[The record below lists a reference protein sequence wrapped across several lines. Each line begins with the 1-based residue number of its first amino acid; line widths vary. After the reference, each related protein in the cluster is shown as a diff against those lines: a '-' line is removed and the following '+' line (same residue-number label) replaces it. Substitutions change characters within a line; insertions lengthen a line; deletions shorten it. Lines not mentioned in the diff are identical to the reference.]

1 MIKLQNKYQLRAL
14 AHENLKPSNKEFVSR
29 SAFSKHKAGDE
40 FQNPFLAH
48 YDKFWDV
55 KERSFPFMQTICN
68 VLKGPKDYEKQ
79 KAIDATQYLLLGK
92 PSSGKTTELRRIA
105 HEILGQINDDQ
116 IIHLCSLQNTS
127 AVQREIESK
136 EDLWN
141 WMMRSHESKVWAEE
155 RYSLE
160 QFSQL
165 HQENNLKPILLVDT
179 VDLLIYGKIGTESS
193 MKITQFWKELVS
205 DIEDLDW
212 TVLWSCRKYEWNLMK
227 EHDSANRINL
237 IEVSLPILNQKEI
250 TERLG
255 DIPTADYQQRHMV
268 TLSLAFPI
276 VIGHYINYRQKFD
289 WAPII
294 EKFRE
299 LHSEMR
305 RTSCDGRIVNSN
317 AGPVSWIVREMDE
330 KIGTDIL
337 YIGIRNAIIDYIVK
351 VYHYNIEEVKNRWEE
366 IEKEFYSAAR
376 PKSSV
381 SRIQID
387 ASYLE
392 DYDNR
397 TLTEALT
404 KRAVGFGILNKNGET
419 LEMTHQLFAEY
430 CVWIHKREADRELM
444 KKFPSTIFRS
454 ELRDADQAVL
464 NEGRDWFLPYILYNM
479 DLAKLPDNPS
489 FEKSTTEAWKQ
500 LAIFARHEQ
509 KEDYKITKAKR
520 IQPPNATFADTRL
533 INEEKLE
540 LLEHLSNTFPLII
553 NGPPGVGK
561 SHLSYIWIDKMALG
575 LDWEQLLPGKKREI
589 FVADIN
595 ALPTAYFMTQ
605 SQRLASQISDKID
618 EYYGVDTRPVKF
630 ENWGV
635 SEYLADLEKLLGIE
649 SEIFSFE
656 DFEKEWKEYSKGNNS
671 RGIADLN
678 KMSIQAL
685 WNEYLHNV
693 IDNQGD
699 RKDFE
704 KYRKSGDHIFKYCK
718 HPADAKEVFGKWA
731 IERRKRSPKL
741 SLSEQAG
748 QCIKNVLPILAN
760 GSLQQRELIHTMQP
774 DILVLDEIQDLPAP
788 VILLML
794 IMHKGKTN
802 TVMMC
807 GDDEQTLE
815 LIQFNWSTVFKHIS
829 VAIHELYEI
838 YKEDSERIIFIEK
851 WVNIQDQS
859 LNKIQEKSTSS
870 LKMVERNIPEIV
882 EVLSQSWRT
891 SVTSL
896 EVPDEIKINRNKG
909 TGAIIPGQF
918 SAQREERNKK
928 NGVDQGVEY
937 HEVKNTDWFKKV
949 ATDIYGQALDVAILL
964 PDLTQWERYKQLL
977 EQWDINIE
985 IWTPRKIKGLEYSV
999 VIAVN
1004 PWHIDKEHFTDV
1016 IGKSITTWSEA
1027 EQYVTDNHGKS
1038 EHSEAKINAIALLA
1052 NQRRRHSNI
1061 MLSRGMD
1068 QLFIISENESGMIE
1082 TKDPN
1087 FMDLSKTILDDNAD
1101 LFSEKTNKSNYQ
1113 GINRLIKRLSM
1124 IILSVETESDR
1135 NQVMYK
1141 SKHILQTLKLDENVE
1156 DYLPFYL
1163 LSKITSDHFNEDEK
1177 NDLLGVGLRRFN
1189 DLSSLTSP
1197 LEVKKYDSTYGKWS
1211 DFDELQ
1217 NFWEYI
1223 EGLVSV
1229 CKEDEGRLKIPILL
1243 FNEYNSRLE
1252 EFILRFSKPN
1262 DSCFQQD
1269 ETLDSKEKESQK
1281 NIISDYIVNRIFGGQ
1296 KESEIEAEQWC
1307 TAAKTINLSTF
1318 SITLDVEKNPRYKL
1332 LLDIIKQRQELDDS
1346 SVQISNKSSSKSEFL
1361 KIDTDFW
1368 KEGSHHLSRID
1379 PYDLYDISKR
1389 ICSQLTESSN
1399 SLSNEGVIFLSK
1411 LIPRSL
1417 KERRQDL
1424 ENRFNNGGITDL
1436 CKICNALEKQASNN
1450 KISLPLISSQIEDYV
1465 SQIIAN
1471 KLFEN
1476 IAIQSVRK
1484 ALLGNSFG
1492 LYDLFKSKIM
1502 GTKNKDFNLGKAM
1515 QLGRLL
1521 ITDLSHGNKAPEP
1534 SDWELPI
1541 ITDLQNFATTEIG
1554 RDRFVTTT
1562 YMEDMKIEDVE
1573 MILYKKKKPTSKD
1586 SEDDKKNQQKD
1597 IQKKFISTLFAT
1609 SLRYELDDRGREN
1622 IIFFLIKKTYID
1634 NWSEY
1639 TIKRKEIGMRESIA
1653 EKINLLPIKQS
1664 EVDSKQWNS
1673 ILDGEEFAKK
1683 LVTIPYESVLSDID
1697 PDIYFGRTV
1706 GGFVN
1711 AKTWNKSLQK
1721 ELMNLNKGKSMKLAI
1736 DEIQKRTD
1744 SAYDAAGGEGMGSTE
1759 YQSLKISTHEHLR
1772 KNISLPHWREQ
1783 VLRKNSQNLTSGW
1796 ANDFIPNLN
1805 AKQSIIL
1812 YSDVNK
1818 IKMKLYKSYL
1828 HIEKVVRGVK
1838 GKVDSYNLLQTRS
1851 LTMKSITWFKNKWG
1865 DAEMDIFFTDLE
1877 KEIVS
1882 FDMNSFL
1889 EKFVNYFHT
1898 NTKLKKQ
1905 WKTLSSSFLEAEYP
1919 KTYELLGQFGVK
1931 ETRDLL
1937 DVLTGSSRGIHE
1949 FSLVNIPLD
1958 SQKFLIDFLQ
1968 KFGKDEKYI
1977 PSTNPEKLDSSETIG
1992 TYQVLKPQSKQLRAT
2007 YVQRDLLIVK
2017 SLPELESDTTP
2028 LNPLM
2033 QFS

>member
-1 MIKLQNKYQLRAL
+1 MIKLQNKYQLREL
-14 AHENLKPSNKEFVSR
+14 AHENLKPSTKEFVSR
-29 SAFSKHKAGDE
+29 SAFNKHKSGDE
-40 FQNPFLAH
+40 FENPLLAH

-68 VLKGPKDYEKQ
+68 VLKGPKEYEKQ

-105 HEILGQINDDQ
+105 HEILDQINDDN

-127 AVQREIESK
+127 SVQREIESK
-136 EDLWN
+136 QDLWN
-141 WMMRSHESKVWAEE
+141 WIMRSHESRVWAED

-193 MKITQFWKELVS
+193 MKITEFWKELVS
-205 DIEDLDW
+205 DIESHGW

-227 EHDSANRINL
+227 EHNSADRINL
-237 IEVSLPILNQKEI
+237 IEVSLPILNEKEI
-250 TERLG
+250 TQRLES
-255 DIPTADYQQRHMV
+255 ISTADYLQRHMV
-268 TLSLAFPI
+268 TLSWAFPI

-294 EKFRE
+294 ENFRE
-299 LHSEMR
+299 LHYEMR
-305 RTSCDGRIVNSN
+305 RTSCDEGIVVNN
-317 AGPVSWIVREMDE
+317 AGPVSWIARELNE
-330 KIGTDIL
+330 QIATDVL
-337 YIGIRNAIIDYIVK
+337 YKGIRSAIIDYIVK
-351 VYHYNIEEVKNRWEE
+351 VYHYGLEEVVNRWED

-392 DYDNR
+392 DYDDK
-397 TLTEALT
+397 TLTEALI

-419 LEMTHQLFAEY
+419 IEMTHQLFAEY
-430 CVWIHKREADRELM
+430 CVWMHKENTDRELM

-454 ELRDADQAVL
+454 ELKNADQAVL
-464 NEGRDWFLPYILYNM
+464 NEGRDWFLPYILFNM
-479 DLAKLPDNPS
+479 DLAKFPDLPS
-489 FEKSTTEAWKQ
+489 FEKSTTHAWRD
-500 LAIFARHEQ
+500 LADFARHEQ
-509 KEDYKITKAKR
+509 KLEFPKTKVKHIENHNVPFNR
-520 IQPPNATFADTRL
+520 SRL
-533 INEEKLE
+533 INKEKE
-540 LLEHLSNTFPLII
+540 QLLENLNSTFPLII

-575 LDWEQLLPGKKREI
+575 SNWEQLLPDKERQI

-635 SEYLADLEKLLGIE
+635 SEYLADLEKLLGIK
-649 SEIFSFE
+649 SETYSFE
-656 DFEKEWKEYSKGNNS
+656 DFEKEWKEYSKGNS
-671 RGIADLN
+671 TRGIADLN

-704 KYRKSGDHIFKYCK
+704 KYRTSEDKIFKYCK
-718 HPADAKEVFGKWA
+718 HPDAAKEVFGKWA
-731 IERRKRSPKL
+731 IQKRQFSPKL

-748 QCIKNVLPILAN
+748 QCIKKVLPILSN

-794 IMHKGKTN
+794 IMHKGETN

-815 LIQFNWSTVFKHIS
+815 LIQFNWGTVFKHIS
-829 VAIHELYEI
+829 VAIYQLYQRYE
-838 YKEDSERIIFIEK
+838 EDSERIIFIEK
-851 WVNIQDQS
+851 WVKQA
-859 LNKIQEKSTSS
+859 LNKIQEKNTKF
-870 LKMVERNIPEIV
+870 LTMVERSIPEIV
-882 EVLSQSWRT
+882 DVLSQSWRT

-909 TGAIIPGQF
+909 TGAIIAGQF
-918 SAQREERNKK
+918 SISRYERNEE
-928 NGVDQGVEY
+928 NEIAQGVAY
-937 HEVKNTDWFKKV
+937 HEAKDTNWFKKV
-949 ATDIYGQALDVAILL
+949 ATEIYEQALDVAILL
-964 PDLTQWERYKQLL
+964 PDQTQWKRYKQLL

-1016 IGKSITTWSEA
+1016 IGQHITSWGEA
-1027 EQYVTDNHGKS
+1027 EQYVRKNHGKS
-1038 EHSEAKINAIALLA
+1038 EQSAEARINAIALLA

-1068 QLFIISENESGMIE
+1068 QLFIISEDDSGMIE

-1087 FMDLSKTILDDNAD
+1087 FVDRPKTMLEDNAD

-1163 LSKITSDHFNEDEK
+1163 LSKITSDNFDEDET
-1177 NDLLGVGLRRFN
+1177 NDLLGVGLREFN
-1189 DLSSLTSP
+1189 NLISLTSP
-1197 LEVKKYDSTYGKWS
+1197 LEVKKIDSTYGKWS

-1223 EGLVSV
+1223 GGLVSV
-1229 CKEDEGRLKIPILL
+1229 IKEDEGRLNIPILL
-1243 FNEYNSRLE
+1243 FNEYNSKLE
-1252 EFILRFSKPN
+1252 EFILLFSRPN
-1262 DSCFQQD
+1262 DSCFKQD
-1269 ETLDSKEKESQK
+1269 DTLDSKEKESQK

-1296 KESEIEAEQWC
+1296 KESEIKAEQWC

-1318 SITLDVEKNPRYKL
+1318 SITLNVEKNPRYKL

-1361 KIDTDFW
+1361 KTDTDFW

-1379 PYDLYDISKR
+1379 PYDLFDISKR
-1389 ICSQLTESSN
+1389 ISSQLTESSN
-1399 SLSNEGVIFLSK
+1399 SLSDEGVIFLSK

-1417 KERRQDL
+1417 KERRQEL
-1424 ENRFNNGGITDL
+1424 ENRFNSGGITEL

-1450 KISLPLISSQIEDYV
+1450 KIPLPLISSQIEDYV

-1476 IAIQSVRK
+1476 IANPSVRK

-1502 GTKNKDFNLGKAM
+1502 VTKHKEFNLGKAM

-1521 ITDLSHGNKAPEP
+1521 VKDLSHGNKPP
-1534 SDWELPI
+1534 KPNDWELPI
-1541 ITDLQNFATTEIG
+1541 ISDLQNFATTEIG

-1562 YMEDMKIEDVE
+1562 YIEDMEIEDVE
-1573 MILYKKKKPTSKD
+1573 NIFWNENNKKEKEIPNRFL
-1586 SEDDKKNQQKD
+1586 E
-1597 IQKKFISTLFAT
+1597 TLFAT
-1609 SLRYELDDRGREN
+1609 SLRYELDDRGRKN
-1622 IIFFLIKKTYID
+1622 LIFFLIKKVYID
-1634 NWSEY
+1634 KFSGY

-1664 EVDSKQWNS
+1664 EEDSKKWNS
-1673 ILDGEEFAKK
+1673 ILDDEEFTKK
-1683 LVTIPYESVLSDID
+1683 LVSIPYESALSDVD

-1706 GGFVN
+1706 DGFGN
-1711 AKTWNKSLQK
+1711 AKKWNNSLQK
-1721 ELMNLNKGKSMKLAI
+1721 ELLKINRGKGMKSAI

-1744 SAYDAAGGEGMGSTE
+1744 SAYDAAGAPEPGTTE
-1759 YQSLKISTHEHLR
+1759 YQALKISTHEHLR
-1772 KNISLPHWREQ
+1772 KNVSLPHWREQ
-1783 VLRKNSQNLTSGW
+1783 VLRKDNKNLTSGW
-1796 ANDFIPNLN
+1796 ANDFIPNLT

-1818 IKMKLYKSYL
+1818 IRMKLYKSYL
-1828 HIEKVVRGVK
+1828 RIEKVFKEWK
-1838 GKVDSYNLLQTRS
+1838 GKADSNNLHQTES
-1851 LTMKSITWFKNKWG
+1851 LTKKSITWIKNKLS
-1865 DAEMDIFFTDLE
+1865 DAEMEIYFTAIE
-1877 KEIVS
+1877 KEIES

-1889 EKFVNYFHT
+1889 EKFVNYFHA
-1898 NTKLKKQ
+1898 NTILKKQ
-1905 WKTLSSSFLEAEYP
+1905 WKPLSSSFLKVEYP
-1919 KTYELLGQFGVK
+1919 NIYKLFGQYGIE

-1937 DVLTGSSRGIHE
+1937 DTLTGSSRGIHE

-1992 TYQVLKPQSKQLRAT
+1992 NYQVLKPQSKQLRAT
-2007 YVQRDLLIVK
+2007 YKQRDLLIVK
-2017 SLPELESDTTP
+2017 SLPELESNITH
-2028 LNPLM
+2028 
-2033 QFS
+2033 

>member
-1 MIKLQNKYQLRAL
+1 MIKLQNKYQLREL
-14 AHENLKPSNKEFVSR
+14 AHENLKPSTKEFVPR
-29 SAFSKHKAGDE
+29 SAFNRHKSGDE
-40 FQNPFLAH
+40 FENPLLAH

-55 KERSFPFMQTICN
+55 KERSFPFMQTMCN
-68 VLKGPKDYEKQ
+68 VLKGPKEYEKQ
-79 KAIDATQYLLLGK
+79 KAIDSTQYLLLGK

-105 HEILGQINDDQ
+105 HEILDQINDDN

-127 AVQREIESK
+127 SVQREIESK
-136 EDLWN
+136 QDLWN
-141 WMMRSHESKVWAEE
+141 WIMRSHESRVWAED

-165 HQENNLKPILLVDT
+165 HLENNLKPILLVDT

-193 MKITQFWKELVS
+193 MKITEFWKELVS
-205 DIEDLDW
+205 DIELLGW

-227 EHDSANRINL
+227 EHNSADRINL
-237 IEVSLPILNQKEI
+237 IEVSLPILNEEEI
-250 TERLG
+250 TQRL
-255 DIPTADYQQRHMV
+255 DSIPTADYLQRHMV
-268 TLSLAFPI
+268 TLSWAFPI

-294 EKFRE
+294 ENFRE

-305 RTSCDGRIVNSN
+305 RTSCDEGIVANN
-317 AGPVSWIVREMDE
+317 AGPVSWIARELNE
-330 KIGTDIL
+330 EIATDIL
-337 YIGIRNAIIDYIVK
+337 YRGIRSAIIDYIVK
-351 VYHYNIEEVKNRWEE
+351 VYHYGLEEVENRWED
-366 IEKEFYSAAR
+366 IEKEFYSAAK

-392 DYDNR
+392 DYDDK
-397 TLTEALT
+397 TLTEALI

-419 LEMTHQLFAEY
+419 IEMTHQLFAEY
-430 CVWIHKREADRELM
+430 CVWMHKKNTDRELM

-454 ELRDADQAVL
+454 ELKNADQAVL
-464 NEGRDWFLPYILYNM
+464 NEGRDWFLPYILFNM
-479 DLAKLPDNPS
+479 DLAKFPDLPS
-489 FEKSTTEAWKQ
+489 FEKSSTRAWKE
-500 LAIFARHEQ
+500 LADFARHEQ
-509 KEDYKITKAKR
+509 KLEFPKTKAKH
-520 IQPPNATFADTRL
+520 IENHNVPLNISRL
-533 INEEKLE
+533 INTEKAQ
-540 LLEHLSNTFPLII
+540 LLDNLNSTFPLII

-575 LDWEQLLPGKKREI
+575 SDWERLLPDRERQI

-595 ALPTAYFMTQ
+595 ALPTAFFMTQ

-635 SEYLADLEKLLGIE
+635 SEYLADLEKLLGIN
-649 SEIFSFE
+649 SETYSFE
-656 DFEKEWKEYSKGNNS
+656 DFENEWKEYSKGNNT

-704 KYRKSGDHIFKYCK
+704 KYRTSEDKIFKYCK
-718 HPADAKEVFGKWA
+718 HPDAAKEVFGKWA
-731 IERRKRSPKL
+731 IEKRQFSPKL

-748 QCIKNVLPILAN
+748 LCIKKVLPILAN

-794 IMHKGKTN
+794 IMHKGETN

-815 LIQFNWSTVFKHIS
+815 LIQFNWGTVFKHIS
-829 VAIHELYEI
+829 VAIHQLYQRYE
-838 YKEDSERIIFIEK
+838 EDSERIIFIEK
-851 WVNIQDQS
+851 WVNIQEQA
-859 LNKIQEKSTSS
+859 LNKIQEKNTKF
-870 LKMVERNIPEIV
+870 LIMVERSIPEIV
-882 EVLSQSWRT
+882 DVLSQSWRT

-909 TGAIIPGQF
+909 TGAIIAGEF
-918 SAQREERNKK
+918 SRMRYDRNEEN
-928 NGVDQGVEY
+928 DIAQGVAY
-937 HEVKNTDWFKKV
+937 HEAKDTNWFKKV
-949 ATDIYGQALDVAILL
+949 ATEIYEQALDVAILL
-964 PDLTQWERYKQLL
+964 PDQTQWKRYKQLL

-999 VIAVN
+999 VVAVN

-1016 IGKSITTWSEA
+1016 IGKNISSWSEA
-1027 EQYVTDNHGKS
+1027 EEYVRKYHGNS
-1038 EHSEAKINAIALLA
+1038 EQSAEARINAIALLA

-1068 QLFIISENESGMIE
+1068 QLFIISEDDSGMVE

-1087 FMDLSKTILDDNAD
+1087 FDDRPKTILEDNVD

-1163 LSKITSDHFNEDEK
+1163 LSKITSDNFDEDEN
-1177 NDLLGVGLRRFN
+1177 NDLLGVGLRRFS

-1197 LEVKKYDSTYGKWS
+1197 LEVKKFDSTNGKWS

-1217 NFWEYI
+1217 NFWKYI

-1229 CKEDEGRLKIPILL
+1229 CKEDEGRLNIPILL
-1243 FNEYNSRLE
+1243 FNEYNSKLE
-1252 EFILRFSKPN
+1252 EYILLFSRPN
-1262 DSCFQQD
+1262 DSCFKQD
-1269 ETLDSKEKESQK
+1269 DTLDSKEKESQK
-1281 NIISDYIVNRIFGGQ
+1281 NIISDYIVSRIFGGQ
-1296 KESEIEAEQWC
+1296 KESEIKAEQWC

-1318 SITLDVEKNPRYKL
+1318 SITLNVEKNPRYKL

-1346 SVQISNKSSSKSEFL
+1346 SVQISNKSSSKTEFL

-1368 KEGSHHLSRID
+1368 REGSHHLSRID
-1379 PYDLYDISKR
+1379 PYDLFEISKR

-1399 SLSNEGVIFLSK
+1399 SLSDEGVIFLSK

-1417 KERRQDL
+1417 RERRHEL
-1424 ENRFNNGGITDL
+1424 ENRFNSGGIVEL
-1436 CKICNALEKQASNN
+1436 CKICNTLEKQASNN
-1450 KISLPLISSQIEDYV
+1450 KIPLPPISSQIEDYV
-1465 SQIIAN
+1465 SQIIAY

-1476 IAIQSVRK
+1476 IANKSVRK

-1492 LYDLFKSKIM
+1492 LYDLFNSKIM
-1502 GTKNKDFNLGKAM
+1502 RIKYKEFNLGKAM

-1521 ITDLSHGNKAPEP
+1521 VEDLSHGNKPPKP

-1573 MILYKKKKPTSKD
+1573 KILYKKKKPTNKD
-1586 SEDDKKNQQKD
+1586 SEADTKRQEQVNQELFLK
-1597 IQKKFISTLFAT
+1597 TLFAT
-1609 SLRYELDDRGREN
+1609 SLRYELDDRGRKN
-1622 IIFFLIKKTYID
+1622 LIFFLIKKVYIE
-1634 NWSEY
+1634 NFAQY
-1639 TIKRKEIGMRESIA
+1639 TIHRSEAVMRKQIA
-1653 EKINLLPIKQS
+1653 EKIELIPLKQS
-1664 EVDSKQWNS
+1664 EVDSKKWNS
-1673 ILDGEEFAKK
+1673 ILDDEEFAKK
-1683 LVTIPYESVLSDID
+1683 LVSIPYESTLSDID

-1706 GGFVN
+1706 GGFKN
-1711 AKTWNKSLQK
+1711 AKSWNKSLQK
-1721 ELMNLNKGKSMKLAI
+1721 ELMNLNRGEGMKLAI

-1744 SAYDAAGGEGMGSTE
+1744 SAYDAAGAPEPGSTE

-1783 VLRKNSQNLTSGW
+1783 VLRKDNKNLTSGW

-1812 YSDVNK
+1812 YSDLNK

-1828 HIEKVVRGVK
+1828 HMEKVYKGVK
-1838 GKVDSYNLLQTRS
+1838 GKVDSFNLLQTQS
-1851 LTMKSITWFKNKWG
+1851 LTKRSITWFKNKWS
-1865 DAEMDIFFTDLE
+1865 DAEMEIFFTAIE
-1877 KEIVS
+1877 KEIES

-1905 WKTLSSSFLEAEYP
+1905 WGPLSSSFLEVEYP
-1919 KTYELLGQFGVK
+1919 QTYELLGQFGFQ

-1937 DVLTGSSRGIHE
+1937 ETLTGSSRGIHE

-1968 KFGKDEKYI
+1968 KFGKHEKYI
-1977 PSTNPEKLDSSETIG
+1977 PSTNPKNLDSSETIG
-1992 TYQVLKPQSKQLRAT
+1992 TYQVLKPQSEHLRAT
-2007 YVQRDLLIVK
+2007 YKQRDLLIVK
-2017 SLPELESDTTP
+2017 SLPVLEIGLFDSY
-2028 LNPLM
+2028 
-2033 QFS
+2033 F

>member
-1 MIKLQNKYQLRAL
+1 MIKLQNKYQLREL
-14 AHENLKPSNKEFVSR
+14 AHENLKPSSKEFVPR
-29 SAFSKHKAGDE
+29 SAFNKDKTGDVFE
-40 FQNPFLAH
+40 NPLLAH

-68 VLKGPKDYEKQ
+68 VLKGPREYEKQ
-79 KAIDATQYLLLGK
+79 NAIDATQYLLLGK

-105 HEILGQINDDQ
+105 HEILDQINDDN

-127 AVQREIESK
+127 SVQREIESK
-136 EDLWN
+136 QDLWN
-141 WMMRSHESKVWAEE
+141 WIMRSHESRVWAED

-165 HQENNLKPILLVDT
+165 HRDNNLKPILLVDT

-193 MKITQFWKELVS
+193 MKITEFWKELVS
-205 DIEDLDW
+205 DIELHGW

-227 EHDSANRINL
+227 KHNSADRINL
-237 IEVSLPILNQKEI
+237 IEVSLPILNEKEI
-250 TERLG
+250 TQRLES
-255 DIPTADYQQRHMV
+255 ISTADYLQRHMV
-268 TLSLAFPI
+268 TLSWAFPI
-276 VIGHYINYRQKFD
+276 VIGHYINYKQKFD

-294 EKFRE
+294 ENFRK
-299 LHSEMR
+299 LHHEMR
-305 RTSCDGRIVNSN
+305 RTSCDERIVVNN
-317 AGPVSWIVREMDE
+317 AGPVSWIARELNE
-330 KIGTDIL
+330 QIATDIL
-337 YIGIRNAIIDYIVK
+337 YKGIRSAIIDYIVK
-351 VYHYNIEEVKNRWEE
+351 VYHYGLEEVKNRWED

-387 ASYLE
+387 SSYLE
-392 DYDNR
+392 DYDDK
-397 TLTEALT
+397 TLTEALI

-419 LEMTHQLFAEY
+419 IEMTHQLFAEY
-430 CVWIHKREADRELM
+430 CVWLHKKNTDRELM

-454 ELRDADQAVL
+454 ELKNADQAVL
-464 NEGRDWFLPYILYNM
+464 NEGKDWFLPYILFNM
-479 DLAKLPDNPS
+479 DLAKFPDLPS
-489 FEKSTTEAWKQ
+489 FEKSTTRAWKK
-500 LAIFARHEQ
+500 LADFARHEQ
-509 KEDYKITKAKR
+509 KSEYPKTKAKH
-520 IQPPNATFADTRL
+520 IENHNVPFNHSRL
-533 INEEKLE
+533 INEEKE
-540 LLEHLSNTFPLII
+540 QLLDNLNSTFPLII

-575 LDWEQLLPGKKREI
+575 SNWEQLLPDKERQI

-595 ALPTAYFMTQ
+595 ALPTAFFMTQ

-635 SEYLADLEKLLGIE
+635 SEYLADLEKLLGIKCE
-649 SEIFSFE
+649 TYSFE
-656 DFEKEWKEYSKGNNS
+656 DFEKEWKEYSKGNS
-671 RGIADLN
+671 TRGIADLN

-704 KYRKSGDHIFKYCK
+704 KYRKSIDHIFKYCK
-718 HPADAKEVFGKWA
+718 HPVDAKEVFGKWA

-748 QCIKNVLPILAN
+748 QCIKKVLPILAN
-760 GSLQQRELIHTMQP
+760 GNLQQRELIHTMQP

-794 IMHKGKTN
+794 IMHKGETN

-829 VAIHELYEI
+829 VAIHELYES
-838 YKEDSERIIFIEK
+838 YKEDSESIIFIEK

-859 LNKIQEKSTSS
+859 LNKIQEKNTSS

-882 EVLSQSWRT
+882 DVLSQSWRT

-909 TGAIIPGQF
+909 TGAIIAGKF
-918 SAQREERNKK
+918 SRKREELNKK
-928 NGVDQGVEY
+928 NDIDQGVEY

-949 ATDIYGQALDVAILL
+949 ATEIYDQALDVAILL

-977 EQWDINIE
+977 EQWSINIE

-1016 IGKSITTWSEA
+1016 IGKSITTWSKA
-1027 EQYVTDNHGKS
+1027 EQYVTDNHGIS
-1038 EHSEAKINAIALLA
+1038 EHSDAKINAIALLA

-1087 FMDLSKTILDDNAD
+1087 FMDLQKTILDDNAD
-1101 LFSEKTNKSNYQ
+1101 LFGEKTNKSNYQ

-1163 LSKITSDHFNEDEK
+1163 LSKITSDHFDEDEN

-1189 DLSSLTSP
+1189 RLSSLTSP
-1197 LEVKKYDSTYGKWS
+1197 LEVEDDSTYGKWS

-1223 EGLVSV
+1223 GGLVSSI
-1229 CKEDEGRLKIPILL
+1229 KEDQGRLNIPILL
-1243 FNEYNSRLE
+1243 FNEYNSKLE
-1252 EFILRFSKPN
+1252 EFILLFSRPN
-1262 DSCFQQD
+1262 DSCFKQD
-1269 ETLDSKEKESQK
+1269 NTLDSKEKESQK

-1296 KESEIEAEQWC
+1296 KESEIKAEQWC

-1318 SITLDVEKNPRYKL
+1318 SITLNVEKNPRYKL
-1332 LLDIIKQRQELDDS
+1332 LLDIIKQQQELSDS
-1346 SVQISNKSSSKSEFL
+1346 SVKSSNKSSSKSEFL

-1379 PYDLYDISKR
+1379 PYDLFDISKR

-1417 KERRQDL
+1417 KERRQEL
-1424 ENRFNNGGITDL
+1424 ENRFNSGGITEL

-1476 IAIQSVRK
+1476 IAKPSVRK

-1502 GTKNKDFNLGKAM
+1502 VTKNKEFNLGKAM

-1521 ITDLSHGNKAPEP
+1521 VKDLSPGNKPPEP

-1562 YMEDMKIEDVE
+1562 YIEDMKIEDVE
-1573 MILYKKKKPTSKD
+1573 TIFWNENTKNHKK
-1586 SEDDKKNQQKD
+1586 EEE
-1597 IQKKFISTLFAT
+1597 IQKLYINTLFAT
-1609 SLRYELDDRGREN
+1609 SLRYELDDRGRKN
-1622 IIFFLIKKTYID
+1622 LVFFLIKKIYID
-1634 NWSEY
+1634 NWSGY
-1639 TIKRKEIGMRESIA
+1639 TIKRKEKGMRESIA
-1653 EKINLLPIKQS
+1653 EKINLLPLKQS
-1664 EVDSKQWNS
+1664 EEDSKKWNS
-1673 ILDGEEFAKK
+1673 ILDDEEFTKK
-1683 LVTIPYESVLSDID
+1683 LVSIPYESALADID
-1697 PDIYFGRTV
+1697 PDIYFGRNV
-1706 GGFVN
+1706 DGFGN
-1711 AKTWNKSLQK
+1711 AKKWNNSLKK
-1721 ELMNLNKGKSMKLAI
+1721 ELIKLNRGKGMKSAI

-1744 SAYDAAGGEGMGSTE
+1744 SAYDAAGAPEPGTPE
-1759 YQSLKISTHEHLR
+1759 YQALKINTHEHLR
-1772 KNISLPHWREQ
+1772 KNVSSRSWREQ
-1783 VLRKNSQNLTSGW
+1783 VLRKDNKNLTSGW
-1796 ANDFIPNLN
+1796 ANDFIPNLT

-1812 YSDVNK
+1812 YSDLFK
-1818 IKMKLYKSYL
+1818 IKMKLDKSYL
-1828 HIEKVVRGVK
+1828 RFEKVIKAMK
-1838 GKVDSYNLLQTRS
+1838 GKLDSHNLLQTQS
-1851 LTMKSITWFKNKWG
+1851 LTKKGITWLKNKSS
-1865 DAEMDIFFTDLE
+1865 DAEMEIFFTAMLDE
-1877 KEIVS
+1877 VRS

-1905 WKTLSSSFLEAEYP
+1905 WKSLSSSFLEVEYP
-1919 KTYELLGQFGVK
+1919 MIYELLGQFGIK
-1931 ETRDLL
+1931 ETRELL
-1937 DVLTGSSRGIHE
+1937 DDITGSSRGIHE
-1949 FSLVNIPLD
+1949 FSLANIPLE
-1958 SQKFLIDFLQ
+1958 SQRILIKFLQL
-1968 KFGKDEKYI
+1968 FGKDEKYI
-1977 PSTNPEKLDSSETIG
+1977 PATNPKNLDSSETIG
-1992 TYQVLKPQSKQLRAT
+1992 NYQVLKPQSKHLRAT
-2007 YVQRDLLIVK
+2007 YKRRDLLIVK
-2017 SLPELESDTTP
+2017 ALPYWLWLEDY
-2028 LNPLM
+2028 
-2033 QFS
+2033 